1 MKALVF
7 TVLMAAVLTHMVEQR
22 ITMDARK
29 AKMEMMK
36 HIQMGKETVQEIIVR
51 SRPAGDVNS

>member
-1 MKALVF
+1 MKASFF
-7 TVLMAAVLTHMVEQR
+7 TVLMSAALTHMKERR

-36 HIQMGKETVQEIIVR
+36 HMQMGKEAAR
-51 SRPAGDVNS
+51 K

>member
-1 MKALVF
+1 MKASFF
-7 TVLMAAVLTHMVEQR
+7 TVLMSAALTHMEERR